1 MTDVAQAC
9 LTRARGLIP
18 LLAEAAPRIEAARG
32 LPEDVLDAIHGAGLF
47 RLLLPRSVLG
57 SSCGQP
63 NIFYVSRQLR
73 WTMPAWPST

>member
-47 RLLLPRSVLG
+47 RLLLPRSVG
-57 SSCGQP
+57 G
-63 NIFYVSRQLR
+63 FELR
-73 WTMPAWPST
+73 PAEYIQRIKAVAMDDASVA

>member
-18 LLAEAAPRIEAARG
+18 LLAEAARG

-63 NIFYVSRQLR
+63 NIFNVSRQLR
-73 WTMPAWPST
+73 WTMPAWPSA